1 MTDVLKKYDP
11 LEGKVSSVF
20 WHYATP
26 EIFGLL
32 AMSSASLVD
41 SIFLG
46 NYVGPKALATV
57 NLSIPAMTLFFALAM
72 LISVGGSV
80 VGGKYLGE
88 KRPNKA
94 NAVFTTTVLMGLI
107 SALLLLFFGIV
118 FLDELV
124 GALGSTDV
132 GTLWDT
138 DPELAKMLKVYLE
151 IIFWTSPFYMV
162 EIVGFYFVRLSGRP
176 ILASGAF
183 IVGAGI
189 NIGLDYLFIVQ
200 FDWGVAGAAYA
211 TMISAG
217 LTCLILAPAFF
228 TKKAKLRLSKPM
240 TDVKELLKA
249 YFNGISEFAN
259 EASIGIT
266 TLIFNWVMITRMGME
281 GVAALT
287 ILNNIWMIGVYVS
300 IGMCDSLQPIISQN
314 YGARNHERITEFLK
328 IAVYAVLG
336 VGAIMIVVMIGFPD
350 ALIDVFLEDGEE
362 KTKNIASNFM
372 IYVWPA
378 FLFIGLNILLS
389 TYFTSMHKPLPSMY
403 IAFSRSFILPV
414 AALTILPIWFGD
426 VGIYVALPIAEAGT
440 FFMALYFYFK
450 SKPQDIL
457 EREAAAE

>member
-1 MTDVLKKYDP
+1 MTQAIHKYDP
-11 LEGKVSSVF
+11 IEGTVSPVF
-20 WHYATP
+20 WHYAIP

-88 KRPNKA
+88 KRLNMA
-94 NAVFTTTVLMGLI
+94 NAVFTTTVLVGLSI
-107 SALLLLFFGIV
+107 ALLLLFLGIV

-124 GALGSTDV
+124 GALGATDH
-132 GTLWDT
+132 
-138 DPELAKMLKVYLE
+138 ELAEMLKVYLE
-151 IIFWTSPFYMV
+151 IIFWATPFYLV
-162 EIVGFYFVRLSGRP
+162 EIVGFYFVRLAGRP

-183 IVGAGI
+183 VVGAGI
-189 NIGLDYLFIVQ
+189 NIGLDYLFIAQ
-200 FDWGVAGAAYA
+200 FGWGVAGAAYA

-217 LTCLILAPAFF
+217 ITCLILAPAFF
-228 TKKAKLRLSKPM
+228 TKNAKLRLSKPM

-266 TLIFNWVMITRMGME
+266 ALIFNWVMITRMGME

-287 ILNNIWMIGVYVS
+287 ILNNIWMLGLYVS

-314 YGARNHERITEFLK
+314 YGARNHERIVEFLK

-336 VGAIMIVVMIGFPD
+336 VGVIMIVAMIGFPD
-350 ALIDVFLEDGEE
+350 ALIDVFLEEGED
-362 KTKNIASNFM
+362 KTKAIASSFM

-414 AALTILPIWFGD
+414 AALIILPIWLGD
-426 VGIYVALPIAEAGT
+426 I
-440 FFMALYFYFK
+440 
-450 SKPQDIL
+450 
-457 EREAAAE
+457 

>member
-1 MTDVLKKYDP
+1 MTQAVHKYDP
-11 LEGKVSSVF
+11 IEGKVSPVF
-20 WHYATP
+20 WHYAIP
-26 EIFGLL
+26 EIFGLF

-46 NYVGPKALATV
+46 NFVGPKALATV

-80 VGGKYLGE
+80 VGGKYVGE
-88 KRPNKA
+88 KRPNMA
-94 NAVFTTTVLMGLI
+94 NSVFTTTVMVGLFIAFLLM
-107 SALLLLFFGIV
+107 FFGLV

-124 GALGSTDV
+124 VALGA
-132 GTLWDT
+132 T
-138 DPELAKMLKVYLE
+138 DPELAQMLKVYLG
-151 IIFWTSPFYMV
+151 IIFWATPFYLI

-183 IVGAGI
+183 IVGAVV
-189 NIGLDYLFIVQ
+189 NIGLDYLFIVE
-200 FDWGVAGAAYA
+200 FNWGVAVAAYA
-211 TMISAG
+211 TLISAG
-217 LTCLILAPAFF
+217 TTCLILAPAFF
-228 TKKAKLRLSKPM
+228 TKNAKLRLSKPM

-266 TLIFNWVMITRMGME
+266 ALIFNWVMITRIGME

-287 ILNNIWMIGVYVS
+287 ILNNIWMLGVYVS

-314 YGARNHERITEFLK
+314 YGARNHERIVEFLK

-336 VGAIMIVVMIGFPD
+336 VGVVMIIAMIGFPD
-350 ALIDVFLEDGEE
+350 ILIDVFLEEGEE
-362 KTKNIASNFM
+362 KTKSIAAQFM
-372 IYVWPA
+372 MYVWPA

-389 TYFTSMHKPLPSMY
+389 TYFTSMHKPMPSMY

-414 AALTILPIWFGD
+414 AALTILPIWLGN
-426 VGIYVALPIAEAGT
+426 VGIFIALPIAEAGT
-440 FFMALYFYFK
+440 FFMALYFYMK
-450 SKPQDIL
+450 RKPQDII
-457 EREAAAE
+457 ERETAAK

>member
-1 MTDVLKKYDP
+1 MTQAVHKYDP
-11 LEGKVSSVF
+11 IEGKVSPVF
-20 WHYATP
+20 WHYAIP
-26 EIFGLL
+26 EIFGLF

-46 NYVGPKALATV
+46 NFVGPKALATV

-80 VGGKYLGE
+80 VGGKYVGE
-88 KRPNKA
+88 KRPNMA
-94 NAVFTTTVLMGLI
+94 NSVFTTTVMVGLFIAFLLM
-107 SALLLLFFGIV
+107 FFGLV

-124 GALGSTDV
+124 VALGA
-132 GTLWDT
+132 T
-138 DPELAKMLKVYLE
+138 DPELAQMLKVYLG
-151 IIFWTSPFYMV
+151 IIFWATPFYLI

-183 IVGAGI
+183 IVGAVV
-189 NIGLDYLFIVQ
+189 NIGLDYLFIVE
-200 FDWGVAGAAYA
+200 FNWGVAGAAYA
-211 TMISAG
+211 TLISAG
-217 LTCLILAPAFF
+217 TTCLILAPAFF
-228 TKKAKLRLSKPM
+228 TKNAKLRLSKPM

-266 TLIFNWVMITRMGME
+266 ALIFNWVMITRIGME

-287 ILNNIWMIGVYVS
+287 ILNNIWMLGVYVS

-314 YGARNHERITEFLK
+314 YGARNHERIVEFLK

-336 VGAIMIVVMIGFPD
+336 VGVVMIIAMIGFPD
-350 ALIDVFLEDGEE
+350 ILIDVFLEEGEE
-362 KTKNIASNFM
+362 KTKSIAAQFM
-372 IYVWPA
+372 MYVWPA

-389 TYFTSMHKPLPSMY
+389 TYFTSMHKPMPSMY

-414 AALTILPIWFGD
+414 AALTILPIWLGN
-426 VGIYVALPIAEAGT
+426 VGIFIALPIAEAGT
-440 FFMALYFYFK
+440 FFMALYFYMK
-450 SKPQDIL
+450 RKPQDII
-457 EREAAAE
+457 ERETAAK